1 MDVKRHMLKFLS
13 YPCWWIGGK
22 NEVVIKWKELL
33 ERWEIV
39 INKVNRE
46 KKNLKKEMQLA
57 LKMSQLF
64 LKFSLEWV
72 MKSYERFL
80 KKPRVLVPIICDQN

>member
-46 KKNLKKEMQLA
+46 KKNLKKEM
-57 LKMSQLF
+57 
-64 LKFSLEWV
+64 
-72 MKSYERFL
+72 
-80 KKPRVLVPIICDQN
+80 